1 MRTLKRARYTSNAQ
15 VLHSATMKAILSAVV
30 TAILVMSSVP
40 AQVQPLQAITLNYPT
55 RSGASWP
62 LFLAKEG
69 GYYQKQ
75 GLDVTLVFAG
85 HPAGIA
91 MVVSDQAQMSSY
103 NLESVMQ
110 ASSRGDAFFTVVG
123 ASLNRAFFA
132 LMSRADIASVK
143 DLKGK
148 TIAVSQIGDPPY
160 NYTNAFLRTFG
171 LSARDVQWIAAGAD
185 ANGRAAALASGRAD
199 ATLLTPP
206 AYFRLEEAGYKSLGN
221 LADHDDIFAA
231 TTYLMKKSTVAAN
244 PRLPERLIKAH
255 AEAIKRF
262 YDDKAFA
269 VKAYQAYDK
278 QTSADVERFYDGY
291 AKANVLERVPY
302 VLTGAVQA
310 VIDQQSDARLLAQM
324 KAFDFRTVI
333 DNRVVDR
340 LVKEGYFLKLFGP
353 GIKAEED
360 RKARLAFK

>member
-1 MRTLKRARYTSNAQ
+1 
-15 VLHSATMKAILSAVV
+15 MKARLFAIATAV
-30 TAILVMSSVP
+30 LVAWTTLV
-40 AQVQPLQAITLNYPT
+40 QVQSPQTITVNFPT

-69 GYYQKQ
+69 GYYEKH
-75 GLDVTLVFAG
+75 GLNVTLVFAG

-91 MVVSDQAQMSSY
+91 MVVNGEAQLSSY

-110 ASSRGDAFFTVVG
+110 ASARDSSFTIVG
-123 ASLNRAFFA
+123 SSVYRPFFA
-132 LMSRADIASVK
+132 LMSKKEIGTVR
-143 DLKGK
+143 DLKGR

-160 NYTNAFLRTFG
+160 NYTNALLAKFG
-171 LSARDVQWIAAGAD
+171 IGPRDVQWIAAGAD
-185 ANGRAAALASGRAD
+185 ANARAAALASGRAD

-206 AYFRLEEAGYKSLGN
+206 AYYKVEDAGFKVLAN

-231 TTYLMKKSTVAAN
+231 TTYLMRKSTVTAN
-244 PRLPERLIKAH
+244 PRLPEQLIRAH

-278 QTSADVERFYDGY
+278 QATADVERLYDGY

-302 VLTGAVQA
+302 VLAPALQA
-310 VIDQQSDARLLAQM
+310 VIDQQSDAKLAAQM
-324 KAFDFRTVI
+324 KAFDFHTVI
-333 DNRVVDR
+333 DNSLVAR
-340 LVKEGYFLKLFGP
+340 LVKEGFFEKLFGP
-353 GIKAEED
+353 GVKAEED
-360 RKARLAFK
+360 RKAKAAFK

>member
-1 MRTLKRARYTSNAQ
+1 
-15 VLHSATMKAILSAVV
+15 MKAILTVVV
-30 TAILVMSSVP
+30 TTVFVTGLMTGPVIGPVMGVVRTHG
-40 AQVQPLQAITLNYPT
+40 QQLQSITLNYPT

-62 LFLAKEG
+62 LFIAKEG
-69 GYYQKQ
+69 GYYQKY
-75 GLDVTLVFAG
+75 GLDATLVFAG

-110 ASSRGDAFFTVVG
+110 ASSRGDAPFAVVG
-123 ASLNRAFFA
+123 ASLNKAYFA
-132 LMSRADIASVK
+132 LMTRKEITRVA

-148 TIAVSQIGDPPY
+148 TLAVSQIGDPPY
-160 NYTNAFLRTFG
+160 NYTSAFLRKFG
-171 LSARDVQWIAAGAD
+171 LTPRDVQWIAAGAD
-185 ANGRAAALASGRAD
+185 ATGRAAALQAGRAD

-206 AYFRLEEAGYKSLGN
+206 AYFRLEEAGFTSLGN

-231 TTYLMKKSTVAAN
+231 TTYLMKRSTIATH
-244 PRLPERLIKAH
+244 PRLPEQLIKAH

-278 QTSADVERFYDGY
+278 QSTTDVERLYDGY
-291 AKANVLERVPY
+291 AKANVLERVPF
-302 VLTGAVQA
+302 VLAPALQA
-310 VIDQQSDARLLAQM
+310 VIEQQRDDNLISQM

-333 DNRVVDR
+333 DNSIVTR
-340 LVKEGYFLKLFGP
+340 LVKEGFFQKLFGP
-353 GIKAEED
+353 AVKAEED
-360 RKARLAFK
+360 RKSKIAFR

>member
-1 MRTLKRARYTSNAQ
+1 MKF
-15 VLHSATMKAILSAVV
+15 VLAAAAAAV
-30 TAILVMSSVP
+30 LVVGMVP
-40 AQVQPLQAITLNYPT
+40 TQGQQLQKVTLNYPT

-62 LFLAKEG
+62 LFIAKEG

-110 ASSRGDAFFTVVG
+110 ASSRGEAPLTVVG
-123 ASLNRAFFA
+123 ASLNKAYFA
-132 LMSRADIASVK
+132 LMTRKDVASVA

-148 TIAVSQIGDPPY
+148 TFAVSQIGDPPY
-160 NYTNAFLRTFG
+160 NCTSAFRRKFG
-171 LSARDVQWIAAGAD
+171 MSRRDVQWMAAGAD
-185 ANGRAAALASGRAD
+185 AAGRAAALSAGRAD
-199 ATLLTPP
+199 ATLLTAP
-206 AYFRLEEAGYKSLGN
+206 AYFRLEEAGFKNLGN

-231 TTYLMKKSTVAAN
+231 TTYLMKKTAIAAS
-244 PRLPERLIKAH
+244 PRLPEQLIKAH

-278 QTSADVERFYDGY
+278 QATADVERLYDGY
-291 AKANVLERVPY
+291 SKANVLERVPY
-302 VLTGAVQA
+302 VLAPALRA
-310 VIDQQSDARLLAQM
+310 VIDQQNDARLLAQM
-324 KAFDFRTVI
+324 KAFDFHAVI
-333 DNRVVDR
+333 DNSVVAR
-340 LVKEGYFLKLFGP
+340 LSKEGFFQKLFGP
-353 GIKAEED
+353 AIKSEED
-360 RKARLAFK
+360 RKSKL

>member
-1 MRTLKRARYTSNAQ
+1 
-15 VLHSATMKAILSAVV
+15 MKYRVAVALAALLAMG
-30 TAILVMSSVP
+30 TIHT
-40 AQVQPLQAITLNYPT
+40 QGQQLQKVTLNYPT

-62 LFLAKEG
+62 LFIAKEA
-69 GYYQKQ
+69 GYYEKQ
-75 GLDVTLVFAG
+75 GLDATLVFAG

-110 ASSRGDAFFTVVG
+110 ASSRGDAPFTVVG
-123 ASLNRAFFA
+123 ASLNKAYFA
-132 LMSRADIASVK
+132 LMAKKEVGGIT

-148 TIAVSQIGDPPY
+148 TFAVSQIGDPPY
-160 NYTNAFLRTFG
+160 NYTSAFLRKFG
-171 LSARDVQWIAAGAD
+171 MTPRDVQWIAAGAD
-185 ANGRAAALASGRAD
+185 ATGRAAALSAGRAD

-206 AYFRLEEAGYKSLGN
+206 AYFRLEEAGFRNLGN

-231 TTYLMKKSTVAAN
+231 TTYLMKKTTIAAS
-244 PRLPERLIKAH
+244 PRLPEQIIRAQ

-278 QTSADVERFYDGY
+278 QATADVERLYDGY

-302 VLTGAVQA
+302 VLAPALQA
-310 VIDQQSDARLLAQM
+310 VIDQQSDTKLLAQM
-324 KAFDFRTVI
+324 KSFDFRTVI
-333 DNRVVDR
+333 DNSIVAR
-340 LVKEGYFLKLFGP
+340 LVKEGYFQKLFGP
-353 GIKAEED
+353 AVKTEED
-360 RKARLAFK
+360 RKSKIAFR

>member
-1 MRTLKRARYTSNAQ
+1 
-15 VLHSATMKAILSAVV
+15 MKSILPAVIAAV
-30 TAILVMSSVP
+30 LVMSMAGTQ
-40 AQVQPLQAITLNYPT
+40 AQQLQKVTLNYPT

-62 LFLAKEG
+62 LFIAKEG
-69 GYYQKQ
+69 GYYEKH
-75 GLDVTLVFAG
+75 GLNVTLVFAG

-91 MVVSDQAQMSSY
+91 MVVNGEAQLSSY

-110 ASSRGDAFFTVVG
+110 ASARDSSFTVVG
-123 ASLNRAFFA
+123 SSVYRPFFA
-132 LMSRADIASVK
+132 LMSKKEIATVR
-143 DLKGK
+143 DLKGR

-160 NYTNAFLRTFG
+160 NYTSAFLRKFG
-171 LSARDVQWIAAGAD
+171 LSPRDVQWIAAGAD
-185 ANGRAAALASGRAD
+185 ANARAAALASGRAD

-206 AYFRLEEAGYKSLGN
+206 AYYKVEDAGFKVLAN

-231 TTYLMKKSTVAAN
+231 TTYLMRKSTVTAN
-244 PRLPERLIKAH
+244 PRLPELLIKAH

-269 VKAYQAYDK
+269 VKAYQVYDK
-278 QTSADVERFYDGY
+278 QQTADVERVYDGY

-310 VIDQQSDARLLAQM
+310 VIEQQSDPRLLAQM
-324 KAFDFRTVI
+324 KGFDFHGVI
-333 DNRVVDR
+333 DNSVVAR
-340 LVKEGYFLKLFGP
+340 LVKEAFFQKLFGP
-353 GIKAEED
+353 GIKVEED

>member
-1 MRTLKRARYTSNAQ
+1 MKYGVAAMLMA
-15 VLHSATMKAILSAVV
+15 VLAMGTVLAKG
-30 TAILVMSSVP
+30 
-40 AQVQPLQAITLNYPT
+40 QQLQKIALNYPT

-62 LFLAKEG
+62 LFIAKEG
-69 GYYQKQ
+69 GYYEKH

-110 ASSRGDAFFTVVG
+110 ASSRGDAPFTVVG
-123 ASLNRAFFA
+123 ASLNKAYFA
-132 LMSRADIASVK
+132 LMAKKDVASIAE
-143 DLKGK
+143 LKGK
-148 TIAVSQIGDPPY
+148 TFAVSQIGDPPY
-160 NYTNAFLRTFG
+160 NYTSAFLRKFG
-171 LSARDVQWIAAGAD
+171 MTPRDVQWIAAGAD
-185 ANGRAAALASGRAD
+185 ATGRAAALSSGRAD

-206 AYFRLEEAGYKSLGN
+206 AYFRLEEAGFRNLGN

-231 TTYLMKKSTVAAN
+231 TTYLMKKTTIAAS
-244 PRLPERLIKAH
+244 PRLPEQIVRAQ

-278 QTSADVERFYDGY
+278 QATADVERLYDGY
-291 AKANVLERVPY
+291 SKANVLERVPY
-302 VLTGAVQA
+302 VLSPALQA
-310 VIDQQSDARLLAQM
+310 VIDQQSDAKLLAQM

-333 DNRVVDR
+333 DNSIVSR
-340 LVKEGYFLKLFGP
+340 LVQEGFFQKLFGP

-360 RKARLAFK
+360 RKSKIAFR

>member
-1 MRTLKRARYTSNAQ
+1 MRSIVAAVTTALL
-15 VLHSATMKAILSAVV
+15 VLGMIQT
-30 TAILVMSSVP
+30 
-40 AQVQPLQAITLNYPT
+40 QGLQLQKVTLNYPT

-62 LFLAKEG
+62 LFIAKEG
-69 GYYQKQ
+69 GYYEKQ

-110 ASSRGDAFFTVVG
+110 ASSRGEAPFAVVG
-123 ASLNRAFFA
+123 ASLNKAYFA
-132 LMSRADIASVK
+132 LMSRKDINGVT

-148 TIAVSQIGDPPY
+148 TFAVSQIGDPPY
-160 NYTNAFLRTFG
+160 NYTSAFLRKFG
-171 LSARDVQWIAAGAD
+171 MTPRDVQWIAAGAD
-185 ANGRAAALASGRAD
+185 APGRAAALSAGRAD

-206 AYFRLEEAGYKSLGN
+206 AYFRLEEAGFKNLGN

-231 TTYLMKKSTVAAN
+231 TTYLMKKTTIAAS
-244 PRLPERLIKAH
+244 PRMPEQLIKAH

-269 VKAYQAYDK
+269 VKAYQAYDN
-278 QTSADVERFYDGY
+278 QTNADVERLYDGY
-291 AKANVLERVPY
+291 AKANVLERVPF
-302 VLTGAVQA
+302 VMAPALQA
-310 VIDQQSDARLLAQM
+310 VMDQQSDAKLLAQM

-333 DNRVVDR
+333 DNSVVAR
-340 LVKEGYFLKLFGP
+340 LVKEGFFQKLFGP
-353 GIKAEED
+353 GVKAEED
-360 RKARLAFK
+360 RKSKLAFK

>member
-1 MRTLKRARYTSNAQ
+1 MRTRLLLAAA
-15 VLHSATMKAILSAVV
+15 VLAWAA
-30 TAILVMSSVP
+30 VP
-40 AQVQPLQAITLNYPT
+40 AQVQPLQAITVNYPT

-62 LFLAKEG
+62 LFIAKEG
-69 GYYQKQ
+69 GYYQRQ

-110 ASSRGDAFFTVVG
+110 ATSRGDPTLTVVG
-123 ASLNRAFFA
+123 ASVNRPFFA
-132 LMSRADIASVK
+132 LMSKKEIAGVA
-143 DLKGK
+143 DLKGR

-160 NYTNAFLRTFG
+160 NYTSAYLRKFG
-171 LSARDVQWIAAGAD
+171 LTPRDVQWIAAGAD

-206 AYFRLEEAGYKSLGN
+206 AYFRLEEAGFKSLGN

-231 TTYLMKKSTVAAN
+231 TTYLMRRSAIAAN
-244 PRLPERLIKAH
+244 PTLPERLIKAH

-269 VKAYQAYDK
+269 VTAYQVYDK
-278 QTSADVERFYDGY
+278 QATADVERFYDGY
-291 AKANVLERVPY
+291 RRANVLERVPL
-302 VLTGAVQA
+302 VLTAAVQA
-310 VIDQQSDARLLAQM
+310 VIDQQTDPKLLAQM
-324 KAFDFRTVI
+324 KGFDFRGVI
-333 DNRVVDR
+333 DNGVVSR
-340 LVKEGYFLKLFGP
+340 LVKDGYFRKLFGP
-353 GIKAEED
+353 SIAAEEE
-360 RKARLAFK
+360 RKSKLAFR

>member
-1 MRTLKRARYTSNAQ
+1 
-15 VLHSATMKAILSAVV
+15 MKSILPAVIAAV
-30 TAILVMSSVP
+30 LVMGMVGTQ
-40 AQVQPLQAITLNYPT
+40 AQQLQKVTLNYPT

-62 LFLAKEG
+62 LFIAREG
-69 GYYQKQ
+69 GYYEKQ
-75 GLDVTLVFAG
+75 GLDATLVFAG

-110 ASSRGDAFFTVVG
+110 ASSRGDAPFAVVG
-123 ASLNRAFFA
+123 ASLNKAYFA
-132 LMSRADIASVK
+132 LMTRKDVASVT

-148 TIAVSQIGDPPY
+148 TFAVSQIGDPPY
-160 NYTNAFLRTFG
+160 NYTSAFLRKFG
-171 LSARDVQWIAAGAD
+171 MTPRDVQWIAAGAD
-185 ANGRAAALASGRAD
+185 ATGRAAALSAGRAD

-206 AYFRLEEAGYKSLGN
+206 AYFRLEEAGFKSLGN

-231 TTYLMKKSTVAAN
+231 TTYLMKKTTIVAS
-244 PRLPERLIKAH
+244 PRLPEQLIKAH

-278 QTSADVERFYDGY
+278 QTMADVERLYDGY

-302 VLTGAVQA
+302 VLAPALQA
-310 VIDQQSDARLLAQM
+310 VIDQQSDAKLAAQM
-324 KAFDFRTVI
+324 KAFDFHTVI
-333 DNRVVDR
+333 DNSLVAR
-340 LVKEGYFLKLFGP
+340 LVKEGFFEKLFGP
-353 GIKAEED
+353 GVKAEED
-360 RKARLAFK
+360 RKARAAFK

>member
-1 MRTLKRARYTSNAQ
+1 MKYGVAAMLTA
-15 VLHSATMKAILSAVV
+15 VLAMGTVLTKG
-30 TAILVMSSVP
+30 
-40 AQVQPLQAITLNYPT
+40 QQLQKIALNYPT

-62 LFLAKEG
+62 LFIAKEG
-69 GYYQKQ
+69 GYYEKH

-110 ASSRGDAFFTVVG
+110 ASSRGDAPFTVVG
-123 ASLNRAFFA
+123 ASLNKAYFA
-132 LMSRADIASVK
+132 LMAKKDVASIAE
-143 DLKGK
+143 LKGK
-148 TIAVSQIGDPPY
+148 TFAVSQIGDPPY
-160 NYTNAFLRTFG
+160 NYTSAFLRKFG
-171 LSARDVQWIAAGAD
+171 MTPRDVQWIAAGAD
-185 ANGRAAALASGRAD
+185 ATGRAAALSSGRAD

-206 AYFRLEEAGYKSLGN
+206 AYFRLEEAGFRNLGN

-231 TTYLMKKSTVAAN
+231 TTYLMKKTTIAAS
-244 PRLPERLIKAH
+244 PRLPEQIVRAQ

-278 QTSADVERFYDGY
+278 QATADVERLYDGY
-291 AKANVLERVPY
+291 SKANVLERVPY
-302 VLTGAVQA
+302 VLSPALQA
-310 VIDQQSDARLLAQM
+310 VIDQQSDAKLLAQM

-333 DNRVVDR
+333 DNSIVSR
-340 LVKEGYFLKLFGP
+340 LVQEGFFQKLFGP

-360 RKARLAFK
+360 RKSKIAFR

>member
-1 MRTLKRARYTSNAQ
+1 MKHRAAA
-15 VLHSATMKAILSAVV
+15 VLTAVLAV
-30 TAILVMSSVP
+30 GTVLTEG
-40 AQVQPLQAITLNYPT
+40 QQLQKVTLNYPT

-69 GYYQKQ
+69 GYYQKN

-110 ASSRGDAFFTVVG
+110 ASSRGDAPFTVVG
-123 ASLNRAFFA
+123 ASLNKAYFA
-132 LMSRADIASVK
+132 LMAKKDVSSIAD
-143 DLKGK
+143 LRGK
-148 TIAVSQIGDPPY
+148 TFAVSQIGDPPY
-160 NYTNAFLRTFG
+160 NYTSAFLRKFG
-171 LSARDVQWIAAGAD
+171 MTPRDVQWIAAGAD
-185 ANGRAAALASGRAD
+185 ATGRAAALSAGRAD

-206 AYFRLEEAGYKSLGN
+206 AYFRLEEAGFKNLGN

-231 TTYLMKKSTVAAN
+231 TTYLMKKTTIAAN
-244 PRLPERLIKAH
+244 PRLPEQIIRAQ
-255 AEAIKRF
+255 AEAIRRF

-278 QTSADVERFYDGY
+278 QATADVERLYDGY

-302 VLTGAVQA
+302 VLAPALQA
-310 VIDQQSDARLLAQM
+310 VIDQQSDAKLLAQM
-324 KAFDFRTVI
+324 KSFDFRTVI
-333 DNRVVDR
+333 DNSIVAR
-340 LVKEGYFLKLFGP
+340 LVKEGYFQKLFSP
-353 GIKAEED
+353 SIKAEED
-360 RKARLAFK
+360 RKSKIAFR